1 LHILNKKKKTIVVV
15 FCYNVEKH
23 IHSLLNKIKKNQFS
37 QFNFLFIEDNSKDRT
52 EDILKIYKNVKNFE
66 IKFNKKNC
74 GFGLNYKY
82 AIQYAIKY
90 KYEKLIFLHG
100 DNQYPASKIIN
111 INNDLDYAD
120 LCYGSRKLLFNS
132 MKQNMPFL
140 RFISNILLTKFINL
154 FLRNNTSEY
163 FSGLR
168 GMKVEKLKK
177 INLKKLANNWIIEQE
192 IHFIFI
198 KNNYKFREI
207 PITTTYDKDH
217 KSLIPPIKYVSLV
230 ILFTLY
236 YSFLKFKNWLLHKF

>member
-1 LHILNKKKKTIVVV
+1 MKYLNQNNKTIVVV

-23 IHSLLNKIKKNQFS
+23 IYTLLNKIKKKEFS
-37 QFNFLFIEDNSKDRT
+37 QFNFLFIEDNSKDKT
-52 EDILKIYKNVKNFE
+52 KNILAISKNIKNFK
-66 IKFNKKNC
+66 IKINKINN

-82 AIQYAIKY
+82 AIKYAIKY

-111 INNDLDYAD
+111 INNNLDYAD

-132 MKQNMPFL
+132 MKKNMPIF
-140 RFISNILLTKFINL
+140 RFIFNILLTKFINI
-154 FLRNNTSEY
+154 FLRNNASEY

-168 GMKVEKLKK
+168 GIKVEKLKK

-198 KNNYKFREI
+198 KNKYKFREVAI
-207 PITTTYDKDH
+207 RTTYDKNH
-217 KSLIPPIKYVSLV
+217 RSLLPPIKYVSSV

-236 YSFLKFKNWLLHKF
+236 YSFLKN

>member
-1 LHILNKKKKTIVVV
+1 MHFLYQKKKTIVVV

-23 IHSLLNKIKKNQFS
+23 IYILLNKIKKKEFS

-52 EDILKIYKNVKNFE
+52 KNILTIYKNVRNFE
-66 IKFNKKNC
+66 IKFNKKNY

-82 AIQYAIKY
+82 AIQYAVKY

-100 DNQYPASKIIN
+100 DNQYPASKVIN

-132 MKQNMPFL
+132 MKKNMPIF
-140 RFISNILLTKFINL
+140 RFIFNILLTKFINI
-154 FLRNNTSEY
+154 FLRNNASEY

-168 GMKVEKLKK
+168 GIRVEKLKK
-177 INLKKLANNWIIEQE
+177 INLKKLANNWVIEQE

-198 KNNYKFREI
+198 KNKYKFRETA
-207 PITTTYDKDH
+207 ITTTYDKNH

-236 YSFLKFKNWLLHKF
+236 YSFLKN

>member
-1 LHILNKKKKTIVVV
+1 MQKLNQPKKTIVVV

-23 IHSLLNKIKKNQFS
+23 IYSLLNKIKKKEFS

-52 EDILKIYKNVKNFE
+52 KDILKIHENVKNFQ
-66 IKFNKKNC
+66 IKFNKKNY

-111 INNDLDYAD
+111 INNNLDYAD
-120 LCYGSRKLLFNS
+120 LCYGSRKLLFDS
-132 MKQNMPFL
+132 MKKNMPLL
-140 RFISNILLTKFINL
+140 RFIFNILLTKLINL
-154 FLRNNTSEY
+154 FLKNNASEY

-168 GMKVEKLKK
+168 GVRVEKLKK

-198 KNNYKFREI
+198 KNKYKFRETA
-207 PITTTYDKDH
+207 ITTTYDKNH
-217 KSLIPPIKYVSLV
+217 RSLIPPIKYVSLV

-236 YSFLKFKNWLLHKF
+236 YSFLKN

>member
-1 LHILNKKKKTIVVV
+1 MHFLYQKKRTIVVV

-23 IHSLLNKIKKNQFS
+23 IYILLNKIKKKEFS

-52 EDILKIYKNVKNFE
+52 KNILTIYKNVRNFE
-66 IKFNKKNC
+66 IKFNKKNY

-82 AIQYAIKY
+82 AIQYAIKN

-100 DNQYPASKIIN
+100 DNQYPASKVIN

-132 MKQNMPFL
+132 MKKNMPIF
-140 RFISNILLTKFINL
+140 RFIFNILLTKFINI
-154 FLRNNTSEY
+154 FLRNNASEY

-168 GMKVEKLKK
+168 GIRVEKLKK

-198 KNNYKFREI
+198 KNKYKFRETA
-207 PITTTYDKDH
+207 ITTTYDKNH

-236 YSFLKFKNWLLHKF
+236 YSFLKN

>member
-1 LHILNKKKKTIVVV
+1 MQKLNKQKKTIVVV

-23 IHSLLNKIKKNQFS
+23 IYSLLNKIKKKQFS
-37 QFNFLFIEDNSKDRT
+37 QFNFLFIEDNSRDKT
-52 EDILKIYKNVKNFE
+52 KDILKIHKDVKNFQ
-66 IKFNKKNC
+66 IKLNKKNY

-111 INNDLDYAD
+111 INNNLDYAD
-120 LCYGSRKLLFNS
+120 LCYGSRKLLFDS
-132 MKQNMPFL
+132 MKKNMPLL
-140 RFISNILLTKFINL
+140 RFIFNIILTKLINF
-154 FLRNNTSEY
+154 FLKNNASEY

-168 GMKVEKLKK
+168 GIRVEKLKK
-177 INLKKLANNWIIEQE
+177 INLKKLASNWIIEQE

-198 KNNYKFREI
+198 KNKYKFREI
-207 PITTTYDKDH
+207 AITTTYDKNH
-217 KSLIPPIKYVSLV
+217 RSLIPPIKYVSSV

-236 YSFLKFKNWLLHKF
+236 YSFFKN

>member
-1 LHILNKKKKTIVVV
+1 MHFLYQKKKTIVVV

-23 IHSLLNKIKKNQFS
+23 IYILLNKIKKKEFS

-52 EDILKIYKNVKNFE
+52 KNILTIYKNVRNFE
-66 IKFNKKNC
+66 IKFNKKNY

-100 DNQYPASKIIN
+100 DNQYPASKVIN

-132 MKQNMPFL
+132 MKKNMPIF
-140 RFISNILLTKFINL
+140 RFIFNILLTKFINI
-154 FLRNNTSEY
+154 FLRNNASEY

-168 GMKVEKLKK
+168 GIRVEKLKK
-177 INLKKLANNWIIEQE
+177 INLKKLANNWVIEQE

-198 KNNYKFREI
+198 KNKYKFRETA
-207 PITTTYDKDH
+207 ITTTYDKNH
-217 KSLIPPIKYVSLV
+217 KSLIPPIKYVSSV

-236 YSFLKFKNWLLHKF
+236 YSFLKN

>member
-1 LHILNKKKKTIVVV
+1 MQKLNKQKKTIVVV

-23 IHSLLNKIKKNQFS
+23 IYSLLNKIKKKQFS
-37 QFNFLFIEDNSKDRT
+37 QFNFLFIEDNSRDKT
-52 EDILKIYKNVKNFE
+52 KDILKIHKNVKNFQ
-66 IKFNKKNC
+66 IKLNKKNY

-111 INNDLDYAD
+111 INNNLDYAD
-120 LCYGSRKLLFNS
+120 LCYGSRKLLFDS
-132 MKQNMPFL
+132 MKKNMPLL
-140 RFISNILLTKFINL
+140 RFIFNIILTKLINF
-154 FLRNNTSEY
+154 FLKNNASEY

-168 GMKVEKLKK
+168 GIRVEKLKK
-177 INLKKLANNWIIEQE
+177 INLKKLASNWIIEQE

-198 KNNYKFREI
+198 KNKYKFRETA
-207 PITTTYDKDH
+207 ITTTYDKNH
-217 KSLIPPIKYVSLV
+217 RSLIPP

-236 YSFLKFKNWLLHKF
+236 YSFFKN

>member
-1 LHILNKKKKTIVVV
+1 MLLSNQKKTIIVV

-23 IHSLLNKIKKNQFS
+23 IYVLLNKIKKKNFS

-52 EDILKIYKNVKNFE
+52 KNILKIYKNVKNFE

-82 AIQYAIKY
+82 AIQYAIKC

-111 INNDLDYAD
+111 INNNLNYAD
-120 LCYGSRKLLFNS
+120 LCYGSRKLLFNN
-132 MKQNMPFL
+132 MKKNMPFL
-140 RFISNILLTKFINL
+140 RFITNILLTKFINL
-154 FLRNNTSEY
+154 LLRNNASEY

-168 GMKVEKLKK
+168 GMRVEKLKE

-198 KNNYKFREI
+198 KKNYKFREI
-207 PITTTYDKDH
+207 AITTTYNKDH

-230 ILFTLY
+230 ILFALY
-236 YSFLKFKNWLLHKF
+236 YSLLKN